1 MKKSLFITFFHC
13 FVCILNSGLG
23 TWSLAPVARS
33 SRAFCHIDFLSHLW
47 WEILGTWMRNWATS
61 CLGWVTS
68 TTNKWNNCN
77 KSCRSS
83 QQTCLY
89 DSLRSVPAFS
99 LVLPQIHGHLC
110 REGFDSC
117 GSHVATLQ
125 HCTNWYH
132 DQLPPVCSEWYGGVF
147 NLFFNLLQVV
157 FFRHVNATLMGNW
170 RAVGSHIAERSAWEP
185 LHMSTGG
192 AVGGWKQMIADA
204 WDVWKSILPAIIWN
218 PSFATSTLQICND
231 LIKHD

>member
-13 FVCILNSGLG
+13 FVCILSSGLG

-77 KSCRSS
+77 RSCRSS

-117 GSHVATLQ
+117 RSHVATLQ

-147 NLFFNLLQVV
+147 NLFL
-157 FFRHVNATLMGNW
+157 T
-170 RAVGSHIAERSAWEP
+170 SCRSFSSG
-185 LHMSTGG
+185 MSTPRWWATGEQW
-192 AVGGWKQMIADA
+192 AHT
-204 WDVWKSILPAIIWN
+204 LP
-218 PSFATSTLQICND
+218 ND
-231 LIKHD
+231 LLGNLCTWARVVLLGDESRWLQMHGIFGSQFCQP